1 MYSNIEIEQR
11 GDQRRGQRRDQRR
24 DYRYPNDDRYTP
36 EEPSL
41 KYVPTPVIREYIG
54 QVINT
59 YIPGYGRENVYV
71 KGIDR
76 YGMVSLVIFRPKPK
90 DYISVHNSD
99 IVGIYPPTI

>member
-11 GDQRRGQRRDQRR
+11 GGQRRQQRNDYRR
-24 DYRYPNDDRYTP
+24 DYRRQDNNDYGP
-36 EEPSL
+36 GEPSL
-41 KYVPTPVIREYIG
+41 KYVPAPVIKDYIG